1 MTDNTQWNLVSKT
14 ANPFE
19 DKIYEV
25 ANCTIA
31 DCKDSPIVGATAKSL
46 TRKDG
51 AKYFYGAWREYND
64 ASKLQPGDYVVSVY
78 MKASVDTYFSIGART
93 VGGDSTES
101 KYTTYAITTE
111 WQRYEMP
118 FTREALY
125 TKKSLSVAFRS
136 VDKKTDTSA
145 IIYIAAPKVEPGSVA
160 TPWCGT
166 FEEERE
172 KAIAARGGTYSSR
185 LTLTALRATINY
197 TSSGEKFYIPN
208 FAIEKTNVPYI
219 NLQWNRALY
228 EAGTFEVQL
237 GADDYSSTYSA
248 FTVTSPN
255 ESYGG
260 AQAGSYSCDNYPDTP
275 AYGDETRHGR
285 ICTATGHYEVGL
297 VLKTRFV
304 TKSGRRYVLL
314 SGLMLDSMLDGWS
327 THTSVRGT
335 QSVQTALY
343 QATQIYTTMG
353 IPSIPTYQWLYV
365 KLALATADDKALAP
379 TIEAKDYDPSFSIV
393 NLGDHFRTLLENRN
407 LGLAATCL
415 WNKLKDS
422 SSVFMNCVFFVK
434 AGVDRTLQSDNPV
447 LIGCAFGN
455 VASEEVTIDDSS
467 LRDGITGY
475 ATYQPDSKNLHAL
488 WASKN
493 KDMGGLLGAHWTRGY
508 LTETNSFTAQNATT
522 EDDARTAA
530 QAYGANTLQDYIE
543 ERTAELDVSLLS
555 VEEFNSLGLGD
566 LVTVYLDATNTFE
579 TMRIVGFSEVCKEGE
594 TTRSITLGTKRLT
607 NNVRAAKYA
616 AL

>member
-1 MTDNTQWNLVSKT
+1 MTDNAQWNLVSGT
-14 ANPFE
+14 ATGKGWSYSTF
-19 DKIYEV
+19 
-25 ANCTIA
+25 
-31 DCKDSPIVGATAKSL
+31 DSATRTFTRSTTDTTEKFIIKNDVSL
-46 TRKDG
+46 T
-51 AKYFYGAWREYND
+51 
-64 ASKLQPGDYVVSVY
+64 PGTTYTLSAYVWSNGYVMSLDMY
-78 MKASVDTYFSIGART
+78 AYDRT
-93 VGGDSTES
+93 VKDVQFNRIKLSATPALQ
-101 KYTTYAITTE
+101 T
-111 WQRYEMP
+111 
-118 FTREALY
+118 FTF
-125 TKKSLSVAFRS
+125 TP
-136 VDKKTDTSA
+136 KTDDAYNWSNGCIRFDNNGTTVEGTEA
-145 IIYIAAPKVEPGSVA
+145 ILYVRDIKLEEGDTA

-197 TSSGEKFYIPN
+197 ASSGEMFYIPD
-208 FAIEKTNVPYI
+208 FSIEKTNVPYI

-237 GADDYSSTYSA
+237 DADNYSSTYSA
-248 FTVTSPN
+248 FAVTSPN

-260 AQAGSYSCDNYPDTP
+260 AQAGSYSCDNYPDAP

-327 THTSVRGT
+327 THTFVKGT

-343 QATQIYTTMG
+343 QATQIHTTMG
-353 IPSIPTYQWLYV
+353 IPSIPTYQWLNL
-365 KLALATADDKALAP
+365 KLALATADDKALAS
-379 TIEAKDYDPSFSIV
+379 TIATKDYDPSFSIV

-415 WNKLKDS
+415 WNKLEDS
-422 SSVFMNCVFFVK
+422 SSASMNCVFFIK

-475 ATYQPDSKNLHAL
+475 ATYQPDSKNLYAL
-488 WASKN
+488 WASEN

-508 LTETNSFTAQNATT
+508 LTETDPFTAQGATT
-522 EDDARTAA
+522 EDDARTTA

-566 LVTVYLDATNTFE
+566 LVTVYLDATSTFE

>member
-1 MTDNTQWNLVSKT
+1 MTDNTQWNLVSGTSSEWSDWITPRYNTDNST
-14 ANPFE
+14 ATFYALKLPKFDVPQSFARQIEIEFSDVTATEGQSFRFYAQGPVNDGWSYVTPWSYTWHTRTPPA
-19 DKIYEV
+19 DGVYQYSNILEV
-25 ANCTIA
+25 T
-31 DCKDSPIVGATAKSL
+31 
-46 TRKDG
+46 
-51 AKYFYGAWREYND
+51 
-64 ASKLQPGDYVVSVY
+64 
-78 MKASVDTYFSIGART
+78 SIP
-93 VGGDSTES
+93 D
-101 KYTTYAITTE
+101 
-111 WQRYEMP
+111 
-118 FTREALY
+118 
-125 TKKSLSVAFRS
+125 
-136 VDKKTDTSA
+136 TDTIVYGLGCRCDYWASGKFRYRCA
-145 IIYIAAPKVEPGSVA
+145 KIEMGDTA

-197 TSSGEKFYIPN
+197 ASSGEKFYLPD

-237 GADDYSSTYSA
+237 DADDYSSTYSA

-297 VLKTRFV
+297 VLKTRFI

-327 THTSVRGT
+327 THTSVKGT

-343 QATQIYTTMG
+343 EATQIHTTMG
-353 IPSIPTYQWLYV
+353 IPSIPTYQWLNL
-365 KLALATADDKALAP
+365 KLALATADDKALAS
-379 TIEAKDYDPSFSIV
+379 TIATKDYDPSFSIV

-422 SSVFMNCVFFVK
+422 SSASMNCVFFIK

-475 ATYQPDSKNLHAL
+475 ATYQPDSKNLYAL
-488 WASKN
+488 WASEN

-508 LTETNSFTAQNATT
+508 LTETSPFTAQGATT
-522 EDDARTAA
+522 EDDAKTAA

-566 LVTVYLDATNTFE
+566 LVTVYLDATSTFE

>member
-1 MTDNTQWNLVSKT
+1 MADNAQWNLVSGTSSEWSDWITPTYNKGNSTGTFYTLNLPKFDVPQTFARQIEVEFSGVT
-14 ANPFE
+14 ATEGKSFGIWTQGAVNGSWDYTNPWAYSFNYRTPPA
-19 DKIYEV
+19 DGVYKLSNTATVTRIPDADTITYGIGYRCNYWASGKFRYRCVKIEM
-25 ANCTIA
+25 
-31 DCKDSPIVGATAKSL
+31 
-46 TRKDG
+46 
-51 AKYFYGAWREYND
+51 
-64 ASKLQPGDYVVSVY
+64 GD
-78 MKASVDTYFSIGART
+78 T
-93 VGGDSTES
+93 V
-101 KYTTYAITTE
+101 
-111 WQRYEMP
+111 
-118 FTREALY
+118 
-125 TKKSLSVAFRS
+125 
-136 VDKKTDTSA
+136 
-145 IIYIAAPKVEPGSVA
+145 

-197 TSSGEKFYIPN
+197 TSSGDKFYIPS
-208 FAIEKTNVPYI
+208 FTIEKTNVPYI

-237 GADDYSSTYSA
+237 DADNYSSTYSA
-248 FTVTSPN
+248 FTVTLPN

-297 VLKTRFV
+297 VLKTRFI
-304 TKSGRRYVLL
+304 TKSGKRYVLL

-327 THTSVRGT
+327 THTFVKGT
-335 QSVQTALY
+335 QSIQTALY
-343 QATQIYTTMG
+343 QATQIYSTMG

-365 KLALATADDKALAP
+365 KPALATADDKALAP
-379 TIEAKDYDPSFSIV
+379 TIETKDYDPSFSIV
-393 NLGDHFRTLLENRN
+393 NIGDHFRTLLENRS

-415 WNKLKDS
+415 WNKLEDS
-422 SSVFMNCVFFVK
+422 STTSMKCVFFVK

-455 VASEEVTIDDSS
+455 VASEEVTVDDSS

-475 ATYQPDSKNLHAL
+475 ATYQPDSKNLYAL
-488 WASKN
+488 WASENKN
-493 KDMGGLLGAHWTRGY
+493 MGGLLGAHWTRGY
-508 LTETNSFTAQNATT
+508 LTETNLYTAQGATT
-522 EDDARTAA
+522 EDDAKTAA
-530 QAYGANTLQDYIE
+530 QAYGTNTLQDYVE

-566 LVTVYLDATNTFE
+566 LVTVYLNATSTFE

-594 TTRSITLGTKRLT
+594 TTRTVTLGTKRLT